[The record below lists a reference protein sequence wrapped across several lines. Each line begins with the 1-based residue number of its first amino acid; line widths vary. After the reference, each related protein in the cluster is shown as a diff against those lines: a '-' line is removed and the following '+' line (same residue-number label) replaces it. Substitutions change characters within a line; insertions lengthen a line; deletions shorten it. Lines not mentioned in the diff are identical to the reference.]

1 MKMKNRSSVNYL
13 LAIVVALTIV
23 ASVFIPL
30 PYYIEQPGSTI
41 DLKELVTVNDQKDD
55 NPGSFSLT
63 SVGIR
68 QATAVT
74 ALKAKFDPFEDLVSE
89 EELFGGSSGAEYD
102 RIQQYYMTSSQNNAI
117 EQALKQAKRPY
128 HFEYKGV
135 YVMGIDPKSNFID
148 KISVG
153 DTVTKVDGKTFTNT
167 QEFMTYVQSKKVD
180 EEVTITY
187 LQDGKEKEAT
197 AKLITLEA
205 NKKAGIGITLVDH
218 TEIESEDKIDFH
230 VENIGGPS
238 AGLMFTL
245 EIYEQLT
252 NQDLRKGKKIAGT
265 GTMDNDGTIGRI
277 GGIDKKVASASQE
290 GVEIFFAP
298 DDEITKEQ
306 KAAYPELKSNY
317 EEALDAMKKMKS
329 DMKIVPVKTLQ
340 DALTY
345 LEKMKS

>member
-1 MKMKNRSSVNYL
+1 MKNRTSVNYFL
-13 LAIVVALTIV
+13 SIVVALTIV

-68 QATAVT
+68 QASVVT
-74 ALKAKFDPFEDLVSE
+74 AIKAKFDPFEDVVSE
-89 EELFGGSSGAEYD
+89 KELFGESSGAEYD

-128 HFEYKGV
+128 HLDYKGV
-135 YVMGIDPKSNFID
+135 YVMGIEPNSNFID

-153 DTVTKVDGKTFTNT
+153 DIVTKVDGKTFKNT
-167 QEFMTYVQSKKVD
+167 QEFMSYVQGKKAND
-180 EEVTITY
+180 EVTVTY
-187 LQDGKEKEAT
+187 LQDGEEKEAT

-218 TEIESEDKIDFH
+218 TEIQSDDKIDFH

-238 AGLMFTL
+238 AGVMFTL
-245 EIYEQLT
+245 EIYEQLVD
-252 NQDLRKGKKIAGT
+252 QDLRKGKNIAGT
-265 GTMDNDGTIGRI
+265 GTMNNDGTIGRI
-277 GGIDKKVASASQE
+277 GGIDKKVASASKE

-298 DDEITKEQ
+298 DDEITAEQ
-306 KAAYPELKSNY
+306 KAAYPELKTNY
-317 EEALDAMKKMKS
+317 EEAVEAMKKIKS

-340 DALTY
+340 DALDY
-345 LEKMKS
+345 LEKM